1 MFRSVSS
8 GESPLVERGGS
19 GGKNKGKK
27 KTMQGRDSFTSPR
40 ADGSGS
46 GRSSESGRKEFKKAT
61 SSGVFCGKGLSNYVY
76 RYRARMSLIL
86 EGAVGLVTI
95 VMKMSSSRG

>member
-19 GGKNKGKK
+19 GGRNKGKK
-27 KTMQGRDSFTSPR
+27 KTMQGRDGFTSPR

-61 SSGVFCGKGLSNYVY
+61 LNRLFWGNVLSDYVY
-76 RYRARMSLIL
+76 RYRARM
-86 EGAVGLVTI
+86 
-95 VMKMSSSRG
+95 